1 MDRQSRLDAAITSIQ
16 DRWGVKALHKLKAL
30 VNAEEILPI
39 PTGFA
44 DLDTLLNGGIRVG
57 CITELVGKPTSG
69 MTTLA
74 LKLMAS
80 VHAMGEVVVYL
91 DTCNTFD
98 PDYAVRCG
106 VKPDQLVTA
115 LPQSPAEG
123 VEILYDLVSQRAARL
138 IMVSSSVPLLLDHTL
153 ANALPRLRRRLAKSG
168 CALVFLTPLTDVY
181 SPVSPLPQDAE
192 TRLQVTR
199 QAWLGHGADVE
210 GYQIQVTILKQKPR
224 PPGGSVRLDI
234 CFAETVRG
242 DAT

>member
-1 MDRQSRLDAAITSIQ
+1 MDRQSRLDTVITEIQ
-16 DRWGVKALHKLKAL
+16 DRWGVKALHKLKTL
-30 VNAEEILPI
+30 VSAEEIPPI
-39 PTGFA
+39 PSGFA
-44 DLDTLLNGGIRVG
+44 DLDHLLNGGIRVG
-57 CITELVGKPTSG
+57 GITELVGKPTSG

-80 VHAMGEVVVYL
+80 VHQSDEMVVYL
-91 DTCNTFD
+91 DTCGAFD
-98 PDYAVRCG
+98 PDYAMRCG

-138 IMVSSSVPLLLDHTL
+138 IVVSSTVPLLTDHTL
-153 ANALPRLRRRLAKSG
+153 ANAMPRLRRRLAKSG
-168 CALVFLTPLTDVY
+168 TALMFLTPLTDTY
-181 SPVSPLPQDAE
+181 PPLSFLPQDAE

-199 QAWLGHGADVE
+199 QAWLGHGVDVE

-224 PPGGSVRLDI
+224 PPGGSLRLDI
-234 CFAETVRG
+234 SFAETVQG